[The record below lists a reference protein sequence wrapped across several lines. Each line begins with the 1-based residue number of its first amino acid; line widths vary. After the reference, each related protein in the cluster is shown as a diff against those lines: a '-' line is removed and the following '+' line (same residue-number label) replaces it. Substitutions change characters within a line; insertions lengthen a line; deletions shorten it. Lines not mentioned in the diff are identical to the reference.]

1 MRSDNR
7 KKFVRDS
14 TELKQSIKALDQ
26 VSINKHLVA
35 KNIDWKFNPPVS
47 PWMGSIWESLV
58 KSVRCCFKVIVK
70 DKLFTAESATF
81 ISKVES
87 IINNLLYL
95 WAIAT
100 YYTCEQWCKWL
111 QSSDTKSL
119 TRIPANIKCSK
130 KMDLTTS
137 KFPGWRLSRNIHKGP
152 SLFLLA
158 NGLYYWSLPQSR

>member
-47 PWMGSIWESLV
+47 PWMRSIWESLV

-81 ISKVES
+81 IGKVES

-95 WAIAT
+95 
-100 YYTCEQWCKWL
+100 
-111 QSSDTKSL
+111 
-119 TRIPANIKCSK
+119 
-130 KMDLTTS
+130 
-137 KFPGWRLSRNIHKGP
+137 
-152 SLFLLA
+152 
-158 NGLYYWSLPQSR
+158 